1 MTTPD
6 ESLDTLTHEMIAA
19 LLHLP
24 ASDPLWRGRLSW
36 ARTQSPQVAG
46 CLQFAHAQLNHLVE
60 ERQAFNPLPFAPL
73 SARPHR
79 VRRKRLDR
87 YAVRLRLVGVAL
99 DSAAGWHKVVRA

>member
-1 MTTPD
+1 MNTPEETLD
-6 ESLDTLTHEMIAA
+6 SLSCGMVEA

-24 ASDPLWRGRLSW
+24 ASDPMWCARLSW

-73 SARPHR
+73 SAWPHR

>member
-6 ESLDTLTHEMIAA
+6 ETLDTFTHEMIAA
-19 LLHLP
+19 LRHLP
-24 ASDPLWRGRLSW
+24 ASDPMWRARLHW
-36 ARTQSPQVAG
+36 ARARSPQVAG
-46 CLQFAHAQLNHLVE
+46 FLQFVHAQLNHLVE

-79 VRRKRLDR
+79 VRCKRLGR